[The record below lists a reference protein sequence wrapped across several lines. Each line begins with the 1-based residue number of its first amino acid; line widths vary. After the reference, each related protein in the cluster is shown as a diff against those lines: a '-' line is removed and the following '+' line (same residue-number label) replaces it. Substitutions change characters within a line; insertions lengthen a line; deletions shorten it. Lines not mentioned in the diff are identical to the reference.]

1 MCGSHIRV
9 STELNSFRSHTYGA
23 SHVITQRARRE
34 RVCIYPET
42 RLIKVYLIIII
53 LIHSFTLL
61 SLYYINYDFVITLLF
76 IYLHCY
82 SYIYIHVCRSAYRY
96 IHSRHASYSR
106 SPSCHPKSGYHGRLP
121 ALHHHGRPTASLLAG
136 RRSRRSLLLR
146 DRAAD

>member
-1 MCGSHIRV
+1 MCGSHVRV

-53 LIHSFTLL
+53 PIHSFTLL
-61 SLYYINYDFVITLLF
+61 SLYYVNYDFVITLLF
-76 IYLHCY
+76 IYLYTCM
-82 SYIYIHVCRSAYRY
+82 SFSLSIYIFKACILFSQYAILAVHHV
-96 IHSRHASYSR
+96 IPSRDTMGDCLR
-106 SPSCHPKSGYHGRLP
+106 CTIM
-121 ALHHHGRPTASLLAG
+121 HGRPTASLPAR